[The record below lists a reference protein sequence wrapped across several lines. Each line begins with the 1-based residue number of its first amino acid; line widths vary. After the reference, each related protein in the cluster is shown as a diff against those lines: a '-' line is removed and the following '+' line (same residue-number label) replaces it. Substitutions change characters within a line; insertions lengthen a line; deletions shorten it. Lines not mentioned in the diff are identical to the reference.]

1 MIERQNS
8 VSGFK
13 YSNKQLSKM
22 FGVSLNFVK
31 KFITKKVPKKAINF
45 FPKTL
50 GQPLDDLIS
59 EIDKD

>member
-1 MIERQNS
+1 
-8 VSGFK
+8 
-13 YSNKQLSKM
+13 M

-31 KFITKKVPKKAINF
+31 KVITKKVPKKAINF